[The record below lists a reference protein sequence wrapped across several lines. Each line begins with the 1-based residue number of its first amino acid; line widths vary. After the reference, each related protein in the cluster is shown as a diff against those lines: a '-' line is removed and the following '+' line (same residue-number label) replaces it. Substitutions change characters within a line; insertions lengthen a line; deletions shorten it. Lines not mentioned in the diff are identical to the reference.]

1 MAGDMIDIRF
11 EGFFLCRLATDPD
24 PSLEE
29 RGISGFTYAVA
40 GESLL
45 DPSIFT
51 QAGDVLREYGPPD
64 PAYQSTGGIKNIREA
79 SPDYERYNRDGIGLR
94 VTGIDVQGSA
104 NETLTERLGGASVRF
119 TSEGVPNH
127 RFLGPI
133 FEGRNQIVSDG
144 DPDRFTLNPFVIQIS
159 DQAGS
164 TVLQRFDPLDPSEPE
179 RQLFEIDDATMYEQR
194 LPCQR
199 FPTSDILLAELGIAD
214 PEQHFVNRSL
224 WLQEKVIEAEAQGK
238 PALAEAYRSR
248 QFAVDFFTQATG
260 PTVLENRLASRIP
273 LRQLYA
279 HPIRG
284 RADAAPPLVVDDAAF
299 DPGDPRGRVH
309 IDTERDW
316 DILYYI
322 GAYDGDL
329 MSGFIQGCLSVP
341 FTFIN

>member
-1 MAGDMIDIRF
+1 MAANVIDICF

-29 RGISGFTYAVA
+29 RGVSGFTYAIA

-51 QAGDVLREYGPPD
+51 QADDVQDAYGAPDEPYSTTGD
-64 PAYQSTGGIKNIREA
+64 IKNIREA
-79 SPDYERYNRDGIGLR
+79 SPDYRRYCRDGIGLK
-94 VTGIDVQGSA
+94 VTGVDLGGTENHV
-104 NETLTERLGGASVRF
+104 LTERLAGMQVRF
-119 TSEGVPNH
+119 TSQGVPSR

-144 DPDRFTLNPFVIQIS
+144 DPDRFTVNPFVIQVGNDIH
-159 DQAGS
+159 DPI
-164 TVLQRFDPLDPSEPE
+164 LRRFDPLDPSRPDA
-179 RQLFEIDDATMYEQR
+179 QLFEIDDATVYEQR

-199 FPTSDILLAELGIAD
+199 FPTSDVLLKELGIKDA
-214 PEQHFVNRSL
+214 EQHFVNRSL

-238 PALAEAYRSR
+238 TALAEAYRSR

-284 RADAAPPLVVDDAAF
+284 TDEMQPSIVADSAWL
-299 DPGDPRGRVH
+299 DPGGLPGKLQ

-329 MSGFIQGCLSVP
+329 MSGFIQGCLSIP
-341 FTFIN
+341 FTII

>member
-1 MAGDMIDIRF
+1 MAADVIDVRF

-29 RGISGFTYAVA
+29 RGVSGFTYAIA

-51 QAGDVLREYGPPD
+51 QADDVARQYGAPD
-64 PAYQSTGGIKNIREA
+64 PPYRSTGTIKNIREA
-79 SPDYERYNRDGIGLR
+79 SPDYQRYNDEGIGLQ
-94 VTGIDVQGSA
+94 VTGVDLRGAINPV
-104 NETLTERLGGASVRF
+104 LTERLVGTKVRF
-119 TSEGVPNH
+119 TADGVPWS

-144 DPDRFTLNPFVIQIS
+144 DPDRFTVNPFVIQIG
-159 DQAGS
+159 DVEAPI
-164 TVLQRFDPLDPSEPE
+164 LRRYDPLDPAHPDV
-179 RQLFEIDDATMYEQR
+179 QLFQIDDASVYEQR

-199 FPTSDILLAELGIAD
+199 FPTSDVLLGELGIAD

-224 WLQEKVIEAEAQGK
+224 WLQEKVVEAEAQGSA
-238 PALAEAYRSR
+238 ALAEAYRSR

-284 RADAAPPLVVDDAAF
+284 TNAMEPPIVARSAAF
-299 DPGDPRGRVH
+299 DPGGLGGTLT

-329 MSGFIQGCLSVP
+329 MSGFIQGCLSIP
-341 FTFIN
+341 FSIT

>member
-1 MAGDMIDIRF
+1 MAADVIDIRF

-29 RGISGFTYAVA
+29 RGVSGFTYAVA

-51 QAGDVLREYGPPD
+51 QADDVFEQYGAPD
-64 PAYQSTGGIKNIREA
+64 PGYSTTGPIKNIRQA
-79 SPDYERYNRDGIGLR
+79 SPDYARYNHDGIGLR
-94 VTGIDVQGSA
+94 VTGIDVRGTQNA
-104 NETLTERLGGASVRF
+104 TLSERFAGAPVRF
-119 TSEGVPNH
+119 ISKGVPGN
-127 RFLGPI
+127 RFVGPI

-144 DPDRFTLNPFVIQIS
+144 DPDRFTVNPFVFELR
-159 DQAGS
+159 DLGGT
-164 TVLQRFDPLDPSEPE
+164 TVLQRFDPLDPSRPE
-179 RQLFEIDDATMYEQR
+179 AQLVEIDDATVYEQR

-199 FPTSDILLAELGIAD
+199 FPTSDVLLAELGIAAA
-214 PEQHFVNRSL
+214 EQHFVNRSL
-224 WLQEKVIEAEAQGK
+224 WLQEKVIEAEAQGR

-279 HPIRG
+279 HPVRG
-284 RADAAPPLVVDDAAF
+284 THAMQPPLIAQNAAF
-299 DPGDPRGRVH
+299 DPGDLGGRVE
-309 IDTERDW
+309 IDTDTEW

-341 FTFIN
+341 FTIH